1 MSLPSAKTPFIFY
14 RSMIDLRYNCYFVF
28 RVSHALTRCSFH
40 NDTTLSCLD
49 VASGKYKL
57 YQVLQEYPPIPSNSD
72 KLEVNKDNLCTLGYS
87 REWKILRLN
96 SYAEV
101 SEVSRQI
108 SITEVIYEHSLMSK
122 TSFKSL

>member
-1 MSLPSAKTPFIFY
+1 M
-14 RSMIDLRYNCYFVF
+14 
-28 RVSHALTRCSFH
+28 
-40 NDTTLSCLD
+40 TLHFL
-49 VASGKYKL
+49 VLFFAYGKYKL
-57 YQVLQEYPPIPSNSD
+57 YQVLQEYPHKPSSSD

-108 SITEVIYEHSLMSK
+108 GIA
-122 TSFKSL
+122 